1 MFFCLILWALYSDTV
16 LAASLSRRSESVGS
30 LAAGPI
36 PSSDLLSPA
45 NILVPSS
52 NNSSSD
58 NRLKIACDATRYGK
72 NLKVSSCRNVFNF
85 MKKDET
91 TYTFAERD
99 SGVPNDG
106 PLPLRTLSNDG
117 LCFVQP
123 VLSAGAISGKA
134 SPTEIGQAALVTLQ
148 TCVIERGMGGMAF
161 NIGGDNKVNVAI
173 ADYKPPNVKC
183 DTTSTPGPAWNSC
196 VAIVVNMRATKQAR
210 VFGYS
215 GDPSVEEELPLVLEG
230 SSIDIEGPA
239 TVMTWYE
246 LWEAVNAITS
256 RRGNIRLE
264 LSGKKYDPGEK
275 VGNASRVS
283 LADAGVALQYFDT
296 VSSQAGSTGFNR
308 AIPFELLNLTGVMPD
323 NGSSVTLPGDP
334 WTNGSVM
341 ASA

>member
-45 NILVPSS
+45 NILIPSS
-52 NNSSSD
+52 KNSSSD
-58 NRLKIACDATRYGK
+58 NVLKIACDATRYGK

-85 MKKDET
+85 MKRDET

-123 VLSAGAISGKA
+123 FLSAGAISGKA
-134 SPTEIGQAALVTLQ
+134 SATEIGQAALITLQ

-173 ADYKPPNVKC
+173 ADYKPPNVSLRSLFPTT
-183 DTTSTPGPAWNSC
+183 DT
-196 VAIVVNMRATKQAR
+196 IVE
-210 VFGYS
+210 S
-215 GDPSVEEELPLVLEG
+215 
-230 SSIDIEGPA
+230 
-239 TVMTWYE
+239 
-246 LWEAVNAITS
+246 
-256 RRGNIRLE
+256 
-264 LSGKKYDPGEK
+264 
-275 VGNASRVS
+275 
-283 LADAGVALQYFDT
+283 
-296 VSSQAGSTGFNR
+296 
-308 AIPFELLNLTGVMPD
+308 
-323 NGSSVTLPGDP
+323 
-334 WTNGSVM
+334 
-341 ASA
+341 

>member
-106 PLPLRTLSNDG
+106 PLPLRTLS
-117 LCFVQP
+117 
-123 VLSAGAISGKA
+123 SK
-134 SPTEIGQAALVTLQ
+134 
-148 TCVIERGMGGMAF
+148 
-161 NIGGDNKVNVAI
+161 
-173 ADYKPPNVKC
+173 
-183 DTTSTPGPAWNSC
+183 TP
-196 VAIVVNMRATKQAR
+196 IVY
-210 VFGYS
+210 FFLLLGYNTRY
-215 GDPSVEEELPLVLEG
+215 LACKY
-230 SSIDIEGPA
+230 SSSH
-239 TVMTWYE
+239 T
-246 LWEAVNAITS
+246 
-256 RRGNIRLE
+256 
-264 LSGKKYDPGEK
+264 
-275 VGNASRVS
+275 
-283 LADAGVALQYFDT
+283 DA
-296 VSSQAGSTGFNR
+296 
-308 AIPFELLNLTGVMPD
+308 
-323 NGSSVTLPGDP
+323 
-334 WTNGSVM
+334 
-341 ASA
+341 